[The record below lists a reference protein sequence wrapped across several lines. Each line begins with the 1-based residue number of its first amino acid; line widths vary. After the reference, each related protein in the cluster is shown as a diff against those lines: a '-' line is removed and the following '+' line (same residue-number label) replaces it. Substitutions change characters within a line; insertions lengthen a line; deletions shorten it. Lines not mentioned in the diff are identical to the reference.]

1 MGLTVTDKTVV
12 GKSVYDVRRDNLNL
26 LIKTYGSIAK
36 LNRLTGRPR
45 TDSSLSQIRNQ
56 TFNTANQSA
65 RRMGS
70 NLARTLERQLK
81 LREGWF
87 DTVHP
92 EDAPIPIINVPYSED
107 NGHGQKTIKIPAV
120 EKPEG
125 DGVYISMNTTQEDY
139 LTMGDRF
146 LDKVRGAP
154 AGSTDVDYSGLRFH
168 EVESNSF
175 TEIPRDTLVIVDTNI
190 REFTG
195 DGFYLIRVN
204 VHDRLVKILQDY
216 KGHFRIMTND
226 SFIEEVSSLDDVQI
240 IGRAIYRWQGERM

>member
-1 MGLTVTDKTVV
+1 
-12 GKSVYDVRRDNLNL
+12 
-26 LIKTYGSIAK
+26 
-36 LNRLTGRPR
+36 
-45 TDSSLSQIRNQ
+45 
-56 TFNTANQSA
+56 
-65 RRMGS
+65 MGS

-107 NGHGQKTIKIPAV
+107 NGNEQKTIKIPAV

-125 DGVYISMNTTQEDY
+125 DGVYMSVNATRKDY

-146 LDKVRGAP
+146 LEKVLGAP
-154 AGSTDVDYSGLRFH
+154 ADSTNVDYSGLRFH

-175 TEIPRDTLVIVDTNI
+175 AEIPRDTLVIVDTNV
-190 REFTG
+190 REFTV

-204 VHDRLVKILQDY
+204 VHDRLVKILQDH
-216 KGHFRIMTND
+216 KGHFRILMND
-226 SFIEEVSSLDDVQI
+226 AFLEEVPSLEDVQI
-240 IGRAIYRWQGERM
+240 IGRAVYRWQGERM